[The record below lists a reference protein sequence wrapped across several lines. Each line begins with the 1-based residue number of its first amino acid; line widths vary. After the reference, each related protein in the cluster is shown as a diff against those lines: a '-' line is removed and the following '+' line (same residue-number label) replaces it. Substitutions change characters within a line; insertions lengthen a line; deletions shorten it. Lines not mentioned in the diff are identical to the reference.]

1 MYRLRKY
8 ALQARNSHNNNHNN
22 RYIASTIHAKNNGLI
37 PQLETYWPNNASVDE
52 GVRGMLLPWA
62 VMTGVIGT
70 LAWASFFLTHSEM
83 SAKKEK
89 DE

>member
-1 MYRLRKY
+1 MSRFFRRRR
-8 ALQARNSHNNNHNN
+8 AARGDHGYVD
-22 RYIASTIHAKNNGLI
+22 YIASTIHAKNNGLI